1 MPNITS
7 VLKDE
12 IVRLTRKEFRQQVES
27 LRKQVLAQR
36 KTITSLKGDIDKL
49 QRGIKVLSKGPRKNG
64 QAVGDPTAPTTRAR
78 FSASGLRKLREKFGL
93 SREAFA
99 PLLGASHQ
107 SIYSWERGGTRP
119 RPVVIEKIAILRGM
133 TKRQVLTVLEQHAP
147 KSPKPKPARAAK
159 KTAKKIAK
167 KIAKKTA
174 PRAKPDRNSV
184 SPGKADKA
192 D

>member
-1 MPNITS
+1 MPNIAS

-12 IVRLTRKEFRQQVES
+12 IVRLTRKEFRQQVEP

-36 KTITSLKGDIDKL
+36 KTITSLKADIDQL
-49 QRGIKVLSKGPRKNG
+49 QRGIKVLSKGPRRTG
-64 QAVGDPTAPTTRAR
+64 QVDGDPTAPTTRAR
-78 FSASGLRKLREKFGL
+78 FSASGLRKLRERFGL

-107 SIYSWERGGTRP
+107 SVYSWERGANRP
-119 RPVVIEKIAILRGM
+119 RPEVIDKIAILRGM
-133 TKRQVLTVLEQHAP
+133 TKRQVLAVLEQHAP
-147 KSPKPKPARAAK
+147 KAPKPKPARAAK
-159 KTAKKIAK
+159 KAAKKMAK
-167 KIAKKTA
+167 KVA
-174 PRAKPDRNSV
+174 PRVKPDTNSV